1 MNKTNM
7 VIAVFATVLVLA
19 LAAMYS
25 PVYSAP
31 ANRET
36 FAQKEIGMAVNAGG
50 MGPYDN
56 VSVPGA
62 SGWLMNESAPK
73 GASPVGGQPNVG
85 FLSNARVSQSCCP
98 SSFSSD
104 SGCLCLSEQDRTTMA
119 SRGGN
124 KV

>member
-31 ANRET
+31 TSRET

-62 SGWLMNESAPK
+62 SP
-73 GASPVGGQPNVG
+73 
-85 FLSNARVSQSCCP
+85 ARRREFTP
-98 SSFSSD
+98 S
-104 SGCLCLSEQDRTTMA
+104 
-119 SRGGN
+119 
-124 KV
+124 